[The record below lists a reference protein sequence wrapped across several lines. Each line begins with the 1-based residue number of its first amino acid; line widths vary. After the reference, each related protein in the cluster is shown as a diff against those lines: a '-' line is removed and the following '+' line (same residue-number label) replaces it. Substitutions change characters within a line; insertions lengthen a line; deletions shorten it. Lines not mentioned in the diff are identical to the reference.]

1 MASPEDIFSVQQATV
16 QRLVESG
23 HEFALFFYP
32 GDPSPR
38 LVAGEAK
45 PLPSPVHFS
54 HNNALP
60 SGFLFH
66 PFSPTQSCPTLIIS
80 PGIACRGWELIQA
93 ESEKFSHRR
102 LSLSHLEHKLQRSV
116 PRGDDF
122 RRIYRKFRNQI
133 DRGRARSLFLS
144 QALEG
149 QWAED
154 NNEGALLLKMR
165 ELYPDE
171 MVYILY
177 TRSSGRWMGHSSRML
192 LRGGVKRAET
202 VSRSGT
208 RHIIYT
214 PDMGQLVTDLLQ
226 IPQEEVSGIP
236 SSLAREFIRLHEG
249 YPRLYFTG
257 TLGALNIYDETAL
270 FLNISCLKQRPGGR
284 AVFYGGTTLQ

>member
-1 MASPEDIFSVQQATV
+1 MTSQEATFSEQKATV
-16 QRLVESG
+16 QQLVESG

-32 GDPSPR
+32 DDPSPR
-38 LVAGEAK
+38 LVSGDAK
-45 PLPSPVHFS
+45 PLSSPIHFS
-54 HNNALP
+54 HHDALP

-80 PGIACRGWELIQA
+80 PEIACRGWELIQKDA
-93 ESEKFSHRR
+93 EQLSHRR
-102 LSLSHLEHKLQRSV
+102 LSLCHLEHKLQRSV

-154 NNEGALLLKMR
+154 GNEGALLLKMR

-171 MVYILY
+171 MVYIIY
-177 TRSSGRWMGHSSRML
+177 TRTSGRWMGHSSRML

-202 VSRSGT
+202 ISPSGT
-208 RHIIYT
+208 HHIIYT

-226 IPQEEVSGIP
+226 IPQEEVSGVP